1 MSPLFVLTLA
11 VISIGLLS
19 LSTYVV
25 NNSLQYHPTYV
36 SRIEEQTLALEE
48 KIIELE
54 ERGNDSDHQ

>member
-25 NNSLQYHPTYV
+25 SNSIGYHPTYV
-36 SRIEEQTLALEE
+36 SRIEEQTLELET
-48 KIIELE
+48 KITEIE
-54 ERGNDSDHQ
+54 ERGNDNDQE